1 MIEDKYKILAF
12 IGESGSG
19 KDYAVAYLEQK
30 YGFNRVIP
38 WTTRPPREDDPY
50 DKFHYIFTTI
60 PEFTKEV
67 MADRILEA
75 TCFNGNWY
83 YGTHIDQLDINKV
96 NVAVMNP
103 EGLYLLRQDP
113 RVVTK
118 VYRVVTDPK
127 ERLIHIL
134 NRQDKPDCKEVCRRF
149 LADEKQFQSYV
160 FQNKIDV
167 INNFTKD
174 FEENLDSIAKVFV

>member
-1 MIEDKYKILAF
+1 MFKYKILAF

-19 KDYAVAYLEQK
+19 KDYAAAYLEQK

-38 WTTRPPREDDPY
+38 WTTRPERKDDPY

-60 PEFTKEV
+60 PEFAKEV
-67 MADRILEA
+67 LADNMLEV
-75 TCFNGNWY
+75 TCFNGDWY
-83 YGTHIDQLDINKV
+83 YGTHIGQLDKLKINI
-96 NVAVMNP
+96 AVMNP
-103 EGLYLLRQDP
+103 EGLYYLRQDP
-113 RVVTK
+113 RVSVNVYKIVTN
-118 VYRVVTDPK
+118 PK
-127 ERLIHIL
+127 DRIIRAL
-134 NRQDKPDCKEVCRRF
+134 NRQENPDCKEICRRF